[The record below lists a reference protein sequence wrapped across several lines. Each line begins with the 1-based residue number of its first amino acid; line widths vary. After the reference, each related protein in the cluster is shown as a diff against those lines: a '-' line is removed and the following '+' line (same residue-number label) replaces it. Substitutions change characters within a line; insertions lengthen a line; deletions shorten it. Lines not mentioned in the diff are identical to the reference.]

1 MSPLRFIVYSDYL
14 CPWCYNASVRLRGIE
29 AEYAGA
35 IELDWRSYLLRP
47 ERRKHA
53 NPEAALEKFRL
64 YTESWLRPA
73 AESDSGRFQVWSS
86 GEGPPSHSVPAHVV
100 SKAAKR
106 LGPEA
111 FSSMHDRLMEAYFGE
126 NRDISRMEVLRALW
140 DELELPGEV
149 FDGIDGMDGIDGTDG
164 REGSELLDAVLAD
177 HREAL
182 DCGATGVPAVRLE
195 GNPAVI
201 VGAHPVELYRR
212 WVDRSL
218 DRLAARE
225 IDPS

>member
-1 MSPLRFIVYSDYL
+1 MTPLRFIVYSDYL

-35 IELDWRSYLLRP
+35 VEFDWRSYLLRP
-47 ERRKHA
+47 ERREHA
-53 NPEAALEKFRL
+53 NPAAALEKFRL

-86 GEGPPSHSVPAHVV
+86 DEGPPSHSVPAHVV

-140 DELELPGEV
+140 GELELPGEV
-149 FDGIDGMDGIDGTDG
+149 FDGIDGTDG
-164 REGSELLDAVLAD
+164 SEGSELLDEVLAD

-218 DRLAARE
+218 DRLGRKG